1 MVDAGRL
8 ALGLAGDLG
17 RDLPAMLALL
27 ERLVSI
33 DSGSHD
39 RRGVEA
45 VSETMAIALA
55 ERGFELWRTEIA
67 GHADLVS
74 ASAGEGAGPRVL
86 VIGHSDTV
94 WPSGTT
100 AEWPFRREGDRI
112 TGPGVGDM
120 KASLVMACF
129 ALGAL
134 RARGLLDQMRVTLL
148 LVPDEELGSVA
159 SRAAIE
165 RACAEADV
173 CLGLEAASPGGGVV
187 VERGAVG
194 ALTVRA
200 AGRTAHVTADDPEAA
215 SALSALASL
224 VAPLEALTRREAGV
238 SVSVGILR
246 GGSARQV
253 VPGEAEL
260 EIDLRAPDRDTAAE
274 LEREVRELLSAGA
287 APGVTIAVDGGFT
300 RPPMPR
306 SAGTDRLYE
315 LAGAACASLGEPLF
329 ARSERG
335 GSDASFAGAMGAATL
350 DGLGPVCHEPC
361 SRRESVEV
369 SSIPRRGAI
378 FGALVAH
385 AGAASG
391 TGGGA

>member
-1 MVDAGRL
+1 
-8 ALGLAGDLG
+8 
-17 RDLPAMLALL
+17 
-27 ERLVSI
+27 
-33 DSGSHD
+33 
-39 RRGVEA
+39 
-45 VSETMAIALA
+45 
-55 ERGFELWRTEIA
+55 
-67 GHADLVS
+67 
-74 ASAGEGAGPRVL
+74 
-86 VIGHSDTV
+86 
-94 WPSGTT
+94 
-100 AEWPFRREGDRI
+100 
-112 TGPGVGDM
+112 M

-134 RARGLLDQMRVTLL
+134 RARGLLDHVRVTLL

-165 RACAEADV
+165 RVCAEADV

-194 ALTVRA
+194 ALIVRA
-200 AGRTAHVTADDPEAA
+200 TGRTAHVTADDPETS
-215 SALSALASL
+215 SAVSALAGL

-260 EIDLRAPDRDTAAE
+260 QLDLRAPDRETAAQ
-274 LEREVRELLSAGA
+274 LEHDVLELLAASAM
-287 APGVTIAVDGGFT
+287 PGVAIAVDGGFT

-315 LAGAACASLGEPLF
+315 LAATACASLGEPLF

-335 GSDASFAGAMGAATL
+335 GSDASFAGTLGTATL
-350 DGLGPVCHEPC
+350 DGLGPICHDSC

-391 TGGGA
+391 ADGLT